1 MMAQESRSNANGPEG
16 MLTLVCLTCGNE
28 LFFTTTLPRDH
39 EACPRCGSMV
49 FRSFFTP
56 TVGDDATESMLEDT
70 ARATELESAP
80 PEPPT
85 GDVRDV
91 NNP

>member
-1 MMAQESRSNANGPEG
+1 MAQADGSNANGPEG

-28 LFFTTTLPRDH
+28 LFFTNQPPKDH
-39 EACPRCGSMV
+39 EKCPRCGSMV

-56 TVGDDATESMLEDT
+56 TVRDDATESMLEDT

-80 PEPPT
+80 SESPI
-85 GDVRDV
+85 GDVRDL